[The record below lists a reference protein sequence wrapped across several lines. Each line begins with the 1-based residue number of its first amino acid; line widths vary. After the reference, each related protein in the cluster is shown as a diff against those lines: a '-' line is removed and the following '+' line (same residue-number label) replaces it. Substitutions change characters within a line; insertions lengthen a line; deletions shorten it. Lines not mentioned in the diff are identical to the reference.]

1 MTFRLKDLSSS
12 EDEDEMTSPTRV
24 SVVTNL
30 ALTSEENLDE
40 IELDTYSNERSVSVT
55 PCVGCFLTHN
65 RRYTPHVFE
74 NYLRLLH
81 SIPKS
86 IIFLRI
92 RHARIPYVKK
102 DQRLLIKL
110 YGHIYHISVTF
121 GYAETRKQSIYEDI
135 LLLAK
140 ELYRIPIPA
149 NESDITFF
157 TSNQTID
164 ISKKGWRSYF
174 NRWPLYIYSIQ
185 KSLIGGGNINIR
197 INPKNTIQIGTIAE
211 L

>member
-1 MTFRLKDLSSS
+1 
-12 EDEDEMTSPTRV
+12 MTSPTRLA
-24 SVVTNL
+24 VVTNL
-30 ALTSEENLDE
+30 ALTSEEDINE

-65 RRYTPHVFE
+65 RRFTPHVFE

-92 RHARIPYVKK
+92 QHARVPFVKK

-110 YGHIYHISVTF
+110 YGPIYHISATF

-140 ELYRIPIPA
+140 ELYQIPIPS
-149 NESDITFF
+149 NENEITFF
-157 TSNQTID
+157 TSNQTIQ
-164 ISKKGWRSYF
+164 ISKRGLRSYL

-185 KSLIGGGNINIR
+185 KSLISGENINIR